1 MKAQPQFNMK
11 KAAVYSVVINAFQ
24 ILAMLALAIYVFTDE
39 FNHVLQDSLGD
50 ILILMLTVV
59 VIWGGVVDIR
69 EAVKTGRMHVQLHG
83 LDETVTQ
90 MTDMN
95 HALRAQRHDFLNHL
109 QVVYSL
115 MEMEEFSE
123 AQQYISQ
130 VYGNIQDLSRQL
142 KTACAPVN
150 ALLRAKT
157 TEAEGKKI
165 RLFVDVKAAWKDLP
179 LPAWEMCRV
188 LSNLI
193 DNAMDALAG
202 KKDAA
207 ITVTLKEDVRSF
219 SFSVANNGPMIA
231 AETAEKIFEA
241 GFSGKGE
248 GRGMGLHICRK
259 TLRQYEGDLTV
270 SSTETETVFSGY
282 VPKQNKING
291 GKPHDP

>member
-59 VIWGGVVDIR
+59 VIWGAVVDIR

-157 TEAEGKKI
+157 TEAEGKRI

-231 AETAEKIFEA
+231 AEAAEKIFEA

-259 TLRQYEGDLTV
+259 TLRQYEGDLSV
-270 SSTETETVFSGY
+270 SSNETETVFSGH

-291 GKPHDP
+291 GKTHDP

>member
-59 VIWGGVVDIR
+59 VIWGAVVDIR

-130 VYGNIQDLSRQL
+130 VYGNIQALSRQL

-231 AETAEKIFEA
+231 AEAAEKIFEA

-282 VPKQNKING
+282 VPKQNMING